1 MFIYIVATTLIF
13 LSTAVSAQLPQLKL
27 PWGTWEGTPY
37 PQDPNVS
44 SHSSIVFHLMLEKRK
59 NKEWSI
65 LIKVFRFTSSKMF
78 ALVPSLSDSML
89 LSSLT
94 VSGDE
99 AMPPTCCPIQFSQS
113 SAVFT

>member
-44 SHSSIVFHLMLEKRK
+44 NSIVFHLMLEKPK
-59 NKEWSI
+59 TK
-65 LIKVFRFTSSKMF
+65 
-78 ALVPSLSDSML
+78 
-89 LSSLT
+89 
-94 VSGDE
+94 SGRY
-99 AMPPTCCPIQFSQS
+99 
-113 SAVFT
+113 

>member
-13 LSTAVSAQLPQLKL
+13 VSTAVSAQLPQLKL

-44 SHSSIVFHLMLEKRK
+44 SPSTIVFHLMLEKPK

-65 LIKVFRFTSSKMF
+65 LIKGIQIYLFKNVRFGAKPERF
-78 ALVPSLSDSML
+78 NAPEFPD
-89 LSSLT
+89 
-94 VSGDE
+94 
-99 AMPPTCCPIQFSQS
+99 CK
-113 SAVFT
+113 